1 MTLRLGCTVPTSLS
15 PAALREFAVTAESL
29 GYDHLSVPEHLVS
42 TDPAYESLTLVAF
55 LAAVTTRIELATA
68 MTILPHR
75 PVVLAAKQAA
85 QLAFLSGD
93 RLRLGVAI
101 GSDPA
106 ESAALGVTRETRGAL
121 FEEQVRALRL
131 LWTEPDARFDGE
143 HVAFSGVT
151 LTPPPRRPVPLWMG
165 GGTLRTG
172 GRPRRLRRI
181 AALADGFTM
190 SGLLANRVSR
200 AADIVAD
207 LRTAVAEAGRDA
219 AAFGIEARLRPAPGR
234 PDSWRSLADSW
245 RSAGATHLTVTTDDV
260 SLLAPVHAAL
270 TA

>member
-1 MTLRLGCTVPTSLS
+1 MTLRLGCTLPTSLS
-15 PAALREFAVTAESL
+15 PTALREFAVTAEGL

-42 TDPAYESLTLVAF
+42 TEPAYESLTLVAF

-85 QLAFLSGD
+85 QLALLSGD

-101 GSDPA
+101 GSDLA
-106 ESAALGVTRETRGAL
+106 ESAALGVARETRGAL

-131 LWTEPDARFDGE
+131 LWTEPDAHYAGE
-143 HVAFSGVT
+143 HVTFSGVT
-151 LTPPPRRPVPLWMG
+151 LTPRPRPIPLWMG

-172 GRPRRLRRI
+172 GRPRSLDRI

-190 SGLLANRVSR
+190 SALLANRVNR
-200 AADIVAD
+200 AAGLITE

-219 AAFGIEARLRPAPGR
+219 AAFGIEARLRPEPGR
-234 PDSWRSLADSW
+234 SATWRSLADAW

-260 SLLAPVHAAL
+260 SLLAPLHAAL
-270 TA
+270 TG

>member
-1 MTLRLGCTVPTSLS
+1 MTLRLGWTVPTSLT
-15 PAALREFAVTAESL
+15 PAALREFAVTAEGL

-93 RLRLGVAI
+93 RLRLGVAV
-101 GSDPA
+101 GSDLA
-106 ESAALGVTRETRGAL
+106 ESAALGVTRESRGAL

-131 LWTEPDARFDGE
+131 LWTEPNACFEGE

-151 LTPPPRRPVPLWMG
+151 LTPRPRAVPLWMG

-172 GRPRRLRRI
+172 GRPRQLRRI

-190 SGLLANRVSR
+190 SGLLANRVNR
-200 AADIVAD
+200 AAGIVAD
-207 LRTAVAEAGRDA
+207 LRTAVTEAGRDA
-219 AAFGIEARLRPAPGR
+219 DAFGIEARLRPDPGR
-234 PDSWRSLADSW
+234 PDSWRSLADAW
-245 RSAGATHLTVTTDDV
+245 RSAGATHLTITTDDV

-270 TA
+270 TT